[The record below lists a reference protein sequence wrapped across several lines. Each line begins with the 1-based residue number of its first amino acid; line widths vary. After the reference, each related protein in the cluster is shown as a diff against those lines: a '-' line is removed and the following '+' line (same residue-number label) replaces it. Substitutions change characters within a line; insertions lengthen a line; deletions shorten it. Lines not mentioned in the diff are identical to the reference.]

1 MSELNCSDNGICYES
16 DIRGSQGPEGPM
28 VEPFVAR
35 MLIERFELREKKI
48 TKLNK
53 FIDGDK
59 FKELPIVKQ
68 DLLVSQYNAMLTY
81 LGILEMRLKTEG
93 VEL

>member
-1 MSELNCSDNGICYES
+1 MNDLKAVSYNDPVGEPGT
-16 DIRGSQGPEGPM
+16 RGPEGPK

-35 MLIERFELREKKI
+35 MLMERTELKEKI
-48 TKLNK
+48 NKLDA

-59 FKELPIVKQ
+59 YVELPDYKQ

-81 LGILEMRLKTEG
+81 LGILEMRIKCEG
-93 VEL
+93 VKI

>member
-1 MSELNCSDNGICYES
+1 MEELVTVSKNDPVGES
-16 DIRGSQGPEGPM
+16 GTRGPEGPM

-35 MLIERFELREKKI
+35 MLMERVELKEKI
-48 TKLNK
+48 DRLDM

-59 FKELPIVKQ
+59 YKELPDYKQ

-81 LGILEMRLKTEG
+81 LGILEMRLKVEG
-93 VEL
+93 VKL

>member
-1 MSELNCSDNGICYES
+1 MEELVTVSKMTPTGEPGT
-16 DIRGSQGPEGPM
+16 RGPEGPK

-35 MLIERFELREKKI
+35 MLIERFELREKI
-48 TKLNK
+48 IKLNK

-81 LGILEMRLKTEG
+81 LGILEMRLKIEG
-93 VEL
+93 VKP

>member
-1 MSELNCSDNGICYES
+1 MKEIISVSKNDPTGEPGT
-16 DIRGSQGPEGPM
+16 RGPEGPM

-35 MLIERFELREKKI
+35 MLMERVELKEKI
-48 TKLNK
+48 DRLDM

-81 LGILEMRLKTEG
+81 LGILEMRLKIEG
-93 VEL
+93 VKL